1 MKGIIKKN
9 YKQFLF
15 RGCLSMGGG
24 PTVLAIVYAIIQL
37 CGVNVVLN
45 GYEVALGIITITA
58 LAFIAGGV
66 TAVYQIEELP
76 LSYAIIAHGI
86 VLYIVYAVVYLINGW
101 LKSGP
106 APFIVFTVI
115 FIVGYF
121 LTWGIIYLVTRKHIE
136 KINEKLQ
143 NQ

>member
-66 TAVYQIEELP
+66 TPIIKLNSFLQIRP
-76 LSYAIIAHGI
+76 SFYAFIPYRMIIDENA
-86 VLYIVYAVVYLINGW
+86 A
-101 LKSGP
+101 
-106 APFIVFTVI
+106 
-115 FIVGYF
+115 
-121 LTWGIIYLVTRKHIE
+121 
-136 KINEKLQ
+136 EKLLKIYRMED
-143 NQ
+143 